1 MAASGSSPSAQQRRE
16 AQREELRKQRQA
28 ELKRQRTVR
37 TAVIAAITALALLIV
52 AGAGYLIYRSM
63 QPAGP
68 VAVPEGMAADQPYLS
83 LGAPEDSGA
92 PVLEIHLDFMCPFCG
107 QFEEINGA
115 DLQEIATNEE
125 ATVHIVPRR
134 FLDTASTT
142 GDYSSR
148 AANAM
153 VCVYEDDPENTLA
166 FQQLL
171 FANQPAEGSA
181 GLSDDEIWTYA
192 QEAGASE
199 AVESCMSGKTYQP
212 WVRQVADPYGEE
224 NGGGTPYVE
233 LDGTT
238 LDSEQ
243 WATPG
248 ALREA
253 VLAASGA
260 AAPSD
265 GGGEASDGGQG

>member
-1 MAASGSSPSAQQRRE
+1 MAPSGPSKSAQERRE
-16 AQREELRKQRQA
+16 AQREALRRQRQA
-28 ELKRQRTVR
+28 ELSRQRSVR
-37 TAVIAAITALALLIV
+37 TIVIAAITVVALVVV
-52 AGAGYLIYRSM
+52 AGVGVLIYRAM

-68 VAVPEGMAADQPYLS
+68 VAVPEGMSTEQPYLA
-83 LGAPEDSGA
+83 LGAPEDSGK
-92 PVLEIHLDFMCPFCG
+92 PVLEVHLDFMCPYCG
-107 QFEEINGA
+107 QFEEINGD
-115 DLQEIATNEE
+115 DLATMVANEE

-153 VCVYEDDPENTLA
+153 VCVWEDDPANVIP
-166 FQQLL
+166 FQQLM

-181 GLSDDEIWTYA
+181 GLTDEQILGYA
-192 QEAGASE
+192 QEAGASGE
-199 AVESCMSGKTYQP
+199 VESCMSEETYVP

-233 LDGTT
+233 IDGTVFEDWT
-238 LDSEQ
+238 
-243 WATPG
+243 TPG

-253 VLAASGA
+253 VLAAGGGA
-260 AAPSD
+260 A
-265 GGGEASDGGQG
+265 ASDGGEG